1 MTHKPTIGGEG
12 HKAFRSATHN
22 CQEANPAILQATPP
36 PLPPP
41 PRHPTTHPPSLP
53 LSTSY
58 AVCKSFM

>member
-36 PLPPP
+36 
-41 PRHPTTHPPSLP
+41 HPTSEINHPVAELW
-53 LSTSY
+53 
-58 AVCKSFM
+58 VK